1 MKLIMGCLTAA
12 ITLVSIGF
20 TVRCL
25 FIYFGMLT
33 GRTPRKPGMKPIHFV
48 IAPLIYLLFAIPG
61 VGAGA
66 VFLSIMFTPPSVID
80 SEGVSGGGGL
90 VSKRHT
96 IGWDEVERVDCAISR
111 NHSVRQVTV
120 VAGAR
125 KVYFSG
131 SFGDLSDVRDAIW
144 AHAPKEAIR
153 PCRIPVGKQH
163 GFLVK

>member
-1 MKLIMGCLTAA
+1 MKLIMGCLTAGIA
-12 ITLVSIGF
+12 LVSIGF

-25 FIYFGMLT
+25 VIYFGTLT

-48 IAPLIYLLFAIPG
+48 LAPLIYLLIAVPG

-66 VFLSIMFTPPSVID
+66 VFLHIMFTPPSVID

-90 VSKRHT
+90 VSKHCI
-96 IGWDEVERVDCAISR
+96 IGWDEVERVDCSLSR

-120 VAGAR
+120 VAGDR

-131 SFGDLSDVRDAIW
+131 SSGDLSGVRDAIW
-144 AHAPKEAIR
+144 AHSPKDAIK
-153 PCRIPVGKQH
+153 PCHTSMGR
-163 GFLVK
+163 